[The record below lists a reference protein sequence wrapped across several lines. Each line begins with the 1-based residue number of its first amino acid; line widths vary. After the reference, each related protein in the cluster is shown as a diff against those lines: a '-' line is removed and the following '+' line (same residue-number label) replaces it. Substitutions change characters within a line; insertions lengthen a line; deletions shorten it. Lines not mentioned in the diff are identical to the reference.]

1 MSRLNLRTNRVQ
13 SSFKTLQRRLS
24 VLLRRINTEAA
35 AQMKAGRY
43 DAATALMDIGRSFSE
58 FSTKTD
64 ECSKAWDQ
72 VAAQATG
79 KLADLGLPTGVS
91 QKKVTPP
98 KALCIPAL
106 QIVVKQGG
114 QAGMADVIA
123 DLENSSAN
131 WTDGDLVESG
141 SGPRWHTS
149 LDKAYRRSQKKGWVA
164 KRSDGVWEITD
175 KGRAALDDHSATG
188 S

>member
-13 SSFKTLQRRLS
+13 SSFKTVQRRLS
-24 VLLRRINTEAA
+24 VLLRRVNAEAA

-43 DAATALMDIGRSFSE
+43 DMATALMEIGRSFSE

-72 VAAQATG
+72 IAVDATS
-79 KLADLGLPTGVS
+79 KLADLGLPTGPS

-106 QIVVKQGG
+106 QIVVKRGG
-114 QAGMADVIA
+114 HAEMADVVS
-123 DLENSSAN
+123 DLGNTSAN
-131 WTDGDLVESG
+131 WTDGDLAQSG
-141 SGPRWHTS
+141 SGLRWHVS
-149 LDKAYRRSQKKGWVA
+149 LDKAYRRSQKKGWIA
-164 KRSDGVWEITD
+164 KRSDGAWEITE
-175 KGRAALDDHSATG
+175 KGRAALQEASAN
-188 S
+188 

>member
-13 SSFKTLQRRLS
+13 SSFKTLQRKLT
-24 VLLRRINTEAA
+24 VLLRRVNAEAA

-43 DAATALMDIGRSFSE
+43 DTATALMDIGRSFSE

-72 VAAQATG
+72 VAAHANS
-79 KLADLGLPTGVS
+79 KLADLGLPTGPS
-91 QKKVTPP
+91 HKKLTPP

-106 QIVVKQGG
+106 QIVVKHGG
-114 QAGMADVIA
+114 HADMADVVSDIG
-123 DLENSSAN
+123 NSCAN
-131 WTDGDLVESG
+131 WTDGDLAQLG
-141 SGPRWHTS
+141 GGPRWHAS
-149 LDKAYRRSQKKGWVA
+149 LDKAYRRSQKKGWIA

-175 KGRAALDDHSATG
+175 KGRAALDEHDPT
-188 S
+188 